1 MTFQMVICS
10 THPLRWP
17 DLKKHWLAWLKYDL
31 AFGKDAA
38 VTGTS
43 DWSRMNL
50 YLYNFHLHNPL
61 SLTNWQFQPPP
72 LYWSQLARTT
82 VPASFFFF
90 LSPGTM
96 DSAVALLGKATTI
109 MFAVH
114 VMETTL
120 GSAAHLS
127 LPGMLTCQEYLS
139 AQCRY
144 VHFCSQDG
152 HVGSDEALLPADE
165 GSLMQF

>member
-1 MTFQMVICS
+1 
-10 THPLRWP
+10 
-17 DLKKHWLAWLKYDL
+17 
-31 AFGKDAA
+31 
-38 VTGTS
+38 
-43 DWSRMNL
+43 
-50 YLYNFHLHNPL
+50 
-61 SLTNWQFQPPP
+61 
-72 LYWSQLARTT
+72 
-82 VPASFFFF
+82 
-90 LSPGTM
+90 M
-96 DSAVALLGKATTI
+96 DSAVALSGKATTI

-144 VHFCSQDG
+144 VHFCSQDS